1 MVSFPMERFLHI
13 LKCVLYTCSL
23 LFMCTSLNFHAF
35 VYCMQPP
42 MTQSR
47 KDIIM
52 RAFKKLDKTGDG
64 QITVEDLKGWVC
76 FG

>member
-1 MVSFPMERFLHI
+1 MIHVYSQFIVYVRTVLHFLVFI
-13 LKCVLYTCSL
+13 YCV
-23 LFMCTSLNFHAF
+23 
-35 VYCMQPP
+35 QPP

-64 QITVEDLKGWVC
+64 KITVEDLVG
-76 FG
+76 

>member
-1 MVSFPMERFLHI
+1 MYTLSSLFTWTVLHFLVFI
-13 LKCVLYTCSL
+13 VT
-23 LFMCTSLNFHAF
+23 
-35 VYCMQPP
+35 VQPP

-64 QITVEDLKGWVC
+64 KITVEDLVG
-76 FG
+76 